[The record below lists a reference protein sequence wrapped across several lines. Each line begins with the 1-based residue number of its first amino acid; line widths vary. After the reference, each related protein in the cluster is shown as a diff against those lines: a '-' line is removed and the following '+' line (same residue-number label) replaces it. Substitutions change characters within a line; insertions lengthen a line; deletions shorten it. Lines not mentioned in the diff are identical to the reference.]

1 MMLANFRFAAV
12 AVVLLLSQ
20 VAREEDDAHDKLVYG
35 RYSKKLQPT
44 AYKLDRDKEPRQL
57 DHPATK
63 KDVEA
68 GKAIFSF
75 EGLGQSRVWK
85 LPGKEFTETFPL
97 TGQWPVLT
105 TPQQSGNG
113 QICQA
118 EDLKVAGKWKRYF
131 GFLFEGRAAVVPA
144 EEIDLV
150 MFYAPWFPSGMF
162 YSKIDWGITI
172 PGPKPGFW
180 KRQEDETVRLGDPLP
195 VGLCVRNIKDG
206 PQEIPA
212 TWYKDAQH
220 GGPALLDAV
229 KLSLWWTPFDAN
241 YPVRRP
247 SVESQAD
254 PEHPL
259 CGRRQE
265 AGGAD
270 GPNSVPTQ
278 RIAARHFRSPRLV
291 QSRARR
297 LLRSGG

>member
-1 MMLANFRFAAV
+1 MIFIARKRLPPATN
-12 AVVLLLSQ
+12 LLSQ
-20 VAREEDDAHDKLVYG
+20 VMRQTRRRLVSPILPCRESTNSFPERGIAPLPWRPRPDVERSYDDVGELSIRRGSGGASSVPSRAREDDAHDKLVYG

-180 KRQEDETVRLGDPLP
+180 KRQEDETLRLGDPLP
-195 VGLCVRNIKDG
+195 VAVCVRNIKDG

-212 TWYKDAQH
+212 TWSKELAQH
-220 GGPALLDAV
+220 GGPGALG
-229 KLSLWWTPFDAN
+229 
-241 YPVRRP
+241 RP
-247 SVESQAD
+247 
-254 PEHPL
+254 
-259 CGRRQE
+259 
-265 AGGAD
+265 
-270 GPNSVPTQ
+270 
-278 RIAARHFRSPRLV
+278 
-291 QSRARR
+291 
-297 LLRSGG
+297 